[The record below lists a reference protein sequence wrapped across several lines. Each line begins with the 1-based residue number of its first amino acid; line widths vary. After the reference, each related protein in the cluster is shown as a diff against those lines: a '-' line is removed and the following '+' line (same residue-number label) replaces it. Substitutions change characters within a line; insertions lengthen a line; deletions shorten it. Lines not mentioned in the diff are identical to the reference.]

1 MGRAAPAP
9 AYECRILDHNLR
21 VIRTVPLTCETD
33 QDAKATAADLFMRQD
48 GEDLAGFEI
57 WKGQYRVTVQLMQ
70 RPPDEPHFEEAY
82 GQLGCS

>member
-1 MGRAAPAP
+1 MGRAAPMP
-9 AYECRILDHNLR
+9 AYECRILDRNLR

-82 GQLGCS
+82 GQLGRS